1 MHGIARSKIPDKV
14 SDLKSCTGRASRGP
28 FPFGNQ
34 LDMRGRA
41 FKTPINCQSKR
52 RSFRKGRCMA
62 SPLPRRN
69 TLYNCVVTDWK
80 DRKVTVLGL
89 GRSGIAAAQY
99 LSARG
104 AKVLVSEGG
113 AADAERQA
121 QADEIESLG
130 CKVELGGHSD
140 EALAFGSFVL
150 TSPGIAP
157 HSEVIQ
163 KARALGKEVISDV
176 ELAWRETKAPI
187 IAITGTNGKST
198 TCALLSFILEKTGRV
213 APACGNIG
221 VPILSQLDRKPD
233 YLVVEVSSYQLE
245 YTTNFAPKVA
255 VWLNFTPDHVDWHQG
270 LENYKRA
277 KQKIFAN
284 QQHSDYAVLSMDDPV
299 VSTQITRSEIFPFS
313 CQMNLDNM
321 VQAAY
326 VTNDFLAYR
335 IRARSRIVCGVNEL
349 QILGRHN
356 VENALAA
363 ISACA
368 VLDVQPR
375 EIETYIKQFKGLEHR
390 LEFVATI
397 DNVPY
402 YNDSKATNPESAIKA
417 IESFPGKKI
426 VLIAGGRDKA
436 TSLDEFV
443 HAVRNHVAAVILLG
457 EAKERFEKA
466 LREGGFNDVHVVA
479 SLEEA
484 IDLGGKLKLG
494 PVVLSPACASFDM
507 FKDFENR
514 GRVFKDIVRARLDKM
529 APSVQG

>member
-1 MHGIARSKIPDKV
+1 
-14 SDLKSCTGRASRGP
+14 
-28 FPFGNQ
+28 
-34 LDMRGRA
+34 
-41 FKTPINCQSKR
+41 
-52 RSFRKGRCMA
+52 
-62 SPLPRRN
+62 
-69 TLYNCVVTDWK
+69 VTDWK
-80 DRKVTVLGL
+80 NKKVTILGL

-104 AKVLVSEGG
+104 ANVFVSDSA
-113 AADAERQA
+113 AADTERQA
-121 QADEIESLG
+121 QAAEVERLG

-140 EALAFGSFVL
+140 AAIEHGSFVL

-157 HSEVIQ
+157 HSAVIQ
-163 KARALGKEVISDV
+163 KARSLGKEVISDV

-187 IAITGTNGKST
+187 LAITGTNGKST
-198 TCALLSFILEKTGRV
+198 TCALLSFMLERTGRV

-233 YLVVEVSSYQLE
+233 YLVVEVSSYQLD
-245 YTTNFAPKVA
+245 YTANFAPKIG

-277 KQKIFAN
+277 KQKLFAN

-299 VSTQITRSEIFPFS
+299 VSQQITRAEIFPFS
-313 CQMNLDNM
+313 SQMNLDNM

-326 VTNDFLAYR
+326 VSNDFLAYR
-335 IRARSRIVCGVNEL
+335 IRARNRIVCAVNEL
-349 QILGRHN
+349 QILGQHN

-363 ISACA
+363 ISCCA
-368 VLDVQPR
+368 ILDVQPQ
-375 EIETYIKQFKGLEHR
+375 EIETYIKEFKGLEHR
-390 LEFVATI
+390 LEYVATI

-417 IESFPGKKI
+417 IQSFPDKKI

-443 HAVRNHVAAVILLG
+443 GAVRNHVAAVILLG

-479 SLEEA
+479 NLEEA
-484 IDLGGKLKLG
+484 VDLGGKLKLG

-514 GRVFKDIVRARLDKM
+514 GRVFKDIVRARLEM